1 MRQDR
6 HHSRPWRSFAA
17 LAFALLFALMPA
29 LSGGSAMANGEDAK
43 PLLQQS
49 ATAMAA
55 VKSFSF
61 KLTTPKG
68 KSAILDNLELR
79 TVEGAV
85 LRPDRFQASV
95 TVKVAIAELTIK
107 TIGIGTRLWVT
118 NPLQPGDKFVEAS
131 AGGGNSGSSQTLTD
145 LLNPDRIFLQAVSM
159 IQNPVVDG
167 QETINDAPTTR
178 VTGTV
183 NLDQLSQFANVGTP
197 EAAPGMFV
205 LGEKKLTVW
214 IDASNRV
221 VRLEFAG
228 PLTTNES
235 ADVVRR
241 LDLTAFDQPVDIQA
255 PAA

>member
-1 MRQDR
+1 MRRDL
-6 HHSRPWRSFAA
+6 HHLRPRRPFAA
-17 LAFALLFALMPA
+17 VAFALLLALMPA
-29 LSGGSAMANGEDAK
+29 LSGGPAMAKGEDAT

-49 ATAMAA
+49 ASAMAA

-68 KSAILDNLELR
+68 QSTILDNLELR

-131 AGGGNSGSSQTLTD
+131 AGGDSSSSQTLTE
-145 LLNPDRIFLQAVSM
+145 LLNPDKIFLQAVSM
-159 IQNPVVDG
+159 IQKPVIDG
-167 QETINDAPTTR
+167 TETIYGAETTR

-197 EAAPGMFV
+197 EAATSMFV

-214 IDASNRV
+214 IDAGNRV

-241 LDLTAFDQPVDIQA
+241 LDLKDFDQPVDIQA
-255 PAA
+255 PAV